1 MQRIIGGLLILTA
14 TTGAGYIYCTE
25 LKAYLEKMQYL
36 RYIFSLIKGEI
47 SYTHA
52 PLPEV
57 FSEVGRR
64 VRKPYRTWLLET
76 ARAVEMRE
84 ETGFARA
91 WNRCADKYLKPLGLK
106 QEHSVLM
113 KEPGTFLVS
122 LEQDT
127 LDHTLQMYL
136 NRMDLEIEKL
146 RENLA
151 AKTRIGGCLGVMG
164 GLFLIV
170 ILI

>member
-1 MQRIIGGLLILTA
+1 MQRIIGGILILAA
-14 TTGAGYIYCTE
+14 TTGAGYVYCRE
-25 LKAYLEKMQYL
+25 LKAYLARIQYL
-36 RYIFSLIKGEI
+36 RYVFSLIKGEI
-47 SYTHA
+47 AYSHA
-52 PLPEV
+52 PLHEV

-91 WNRCADKYLKPLGLK
+91 WNRCVDKYLKPLELK
-106 QEHSVLM
+106 QDHSALV
-113 KEPGTFLVS
+113 KEPGTFLGS
-122 LEQDT
+122 LERDT

-146 RENLA
+146 RDNLT

-170 ILI
+170 VLI

>member
-1 MQRIIGGLLILTA
+1 MQRVIGGILILVA
-14 TTGAGYIYCTE
+14 TSGAGYVYCMDV
-25 LKAYLEKMQYL
+25 KSYLAKMQYL

-47 SYTHA
+47 AYTHA

-57 FSEVGRR
+57 FAEVARR
-64 VRKPYRTWLLET
+64 VRKPYRTWLSET

-91 WNRCADKYLKPLGLK
+91 WSRCVDKYLKPIGLK
-106 QEHSVLM
+106 QEHSILI
-113 KEPGTFLVS
+113 KEPGTFLGS
-122 LEQDT
+122 LERDT

-146 RENLA
+146 REGLA
-151 AKTRIGGCLGVMG
+151 AKTRIGGCLGVMSG
-164 GLFLIV
+164 IFLIV
-170 ILI
+170 LLI